1 MKILVL
7 EDHAAIRDT
16 IKRFIYEINP
26 SADVIEHGCV
36 HSVMESKEHFNYAI
50 CDLELDKGCN
60 TDVINRLTSYLIP
73 VMIYS
78 THVNKVLT
86 NTLNSKFIYSYVSK
100 MSSISALQ
108 KGIEAL
114 LTGRN
119 FTCPIV
125 NATMN
130 SNNDYLATDK
140 LVLTQAQIRLLTI
153 INNGFTREEAAE
165 KLKNSI
171 TTVNNHIARARA
183 INGCRSLEELLRRY
197 RFGDYNC

>member
-7 EDHAAIRDT
+7 DDHAAIRET
-16 IKRFIYEINP
+16 IKRFVFEINP
-26 SADVIEHGCV
+26 TADVIEHGCV
-36 HSVMESKEHFNYAI
+36 HSALESKEHFDFAI

-60 TDVINRLTSYLIP
+60 TVVINRLTSDLTP

-86 NTLNSKFIYSYVSK
+86 DTLNSKVIFSYVSK

-108 KGIEAL
+108 NGIEAL
-114 LTGRN
+114 LTGGN

-125 NATMN
+125 NATMK
-130 SNNDYLATDK
+130 SNNDYLVTDK
-140 LVLTQAQIRLLTI
+140 LVLTQAQKRLLAM
-153 INNGFTREEAAE
+153 INKGFTREETAE

-171 TTVNNHIARARA
+171 TTVNNHIARARVV
-183 INGCRSLEELLRRY
+183 NECRSLHELLRRY
-197 RFGDYNC
+197 RFWDYD